1 MIDVRLVDETGT
13 PTSISSDAG
22 SKSENEN
29 ESVGG
34 LKEIRIVP
42 DYVYQLDGMSAFM
55 SECQALHPDEADSGE
70 EEASVEDDKGK
81 EPGIYEDAEDDCG
94 ENGAGN
100 PSAEKMDAKIKY
112 DSCVISLLF

>member
-1 MIDVRLVDETGT
+1 MDETGT

-42 DYVYQLDGMSAFM
+42 DDG

-94 ENGAGN
+94 KNGAGN
-100 PSAEKMDAKIKY
+100 PSAEKMDANSI
-112 DSCVISLLF
+112 